1 MKLIIGVVAFAGV
14 LVLYGSRMNGQ
25 EQTTLS
31 DGDALT
37 FIRAVNTAEIES
49 IVQSKHAADL
59 AALRGH
65 RFVQQIQSLI
75 GLNWGTSSDSA
86 LRSGL

>member
-49 IVQSKHAADL
+49 IVQSKHAADWQHF
-59 AALRGH
+59 ADTDSSS
-65 RFVQQIQSLI
+65 RFNRKL
-75 GLNWGTSSDSA
+75 G
-86 LRSGL
+86 